1 MRRHLHTIALI
12 LFVLVFLF
20 DLVLWGAV
28 PGLPDV
34 GTSIERSAHA
44 EAVLASLYLALGVPL
59 DAAVGA
65 LHSLGTGIMTAGLGP
80 GFERILAE
88 PHVAMD
94 LIFSSS
100 FNATHGHASQA
111 SRVHQE
117 ALRTFTRRAI
127 ASCATTDVC
136 CRITGPVRSGW
147 RLDSCAR
154 GRDSR

>member
-88 PHVAMD
+88 PP
-94 LIFSSS
+94 SK
-100 FNATHGHASQA
+100 AT
-111 SRVHQE
+111 
-117 ALRTFTRRAI
+117 
-127 ASCATTDVC
+127 
-136 CRITGPVRSGW
+136 
-147 RLDSCAR
+147 
-154 GRDSR
+154 

>member
-20 DLVLWGAV
+20 DLVLWGTV

-65 LHSLGTGIMTAGLGP
+65 LHSLGTGIMTAGLSP

-100 FNATHGHASQA
+100 FNATHGLIKWLYWAA
-111 SRVHQE
+111 
-117 ALRTFTRRAI
+117 
-127 ASCATTDVC
+127 
-136 CRITGPVRSGW
+136 PVLLVLYVLLWIMRPKQVAFIKK
-147 RLDSCAR
+147 R
-154 GRDSR
+154 

>member
-20 DLVLWGAV
+20 DLVLWGTV

-34 GTSIERSAHA
+34 GSSIERSAH
-44 EAVLASLYLALGVPL
+44 YLALGVPL

-65 LHSLGTGIMTAGLGP
+65 LHSLGTGIMTAGLSP

-100 FNATHGHASQA
+100 FNATHGLIKWLYWAA
-111 SRVHQE
+111 
-117 ALRTFTRRAI
+117 
-127 ASCATTDVC
+127 
-136 CRITGPVRSGW
+136 PVLLVLYVLLWIMRPKQVAFIKK
-147 RLDSCAR
+147 R
-154 GRDSR
+154 